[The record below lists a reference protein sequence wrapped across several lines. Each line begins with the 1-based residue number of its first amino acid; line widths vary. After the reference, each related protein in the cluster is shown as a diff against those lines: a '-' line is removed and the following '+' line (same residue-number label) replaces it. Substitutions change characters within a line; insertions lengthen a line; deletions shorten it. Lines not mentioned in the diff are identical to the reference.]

1 VWVRI
6 LYGMLLTLAVATAA
20 FTGDIKI
27 QEWQFDKDPLGS
39 VPAGFVP
46 GKLNGE
52 AGRWELAEDPK
63 ASRPRHVL
71 MRQPTDDGAKDQMIF
86 IDGLEAA
93 SLDLTVRIK
102 TAAADERQGVGVVF
116 RATDER
122 NYYVIWLSPNEK
134 LLRLDRVINGEATHL
149 QDLTVDSADSG
160 KWHTLR
166 LLIHGPVMEA
176 IYNNRQFLSGRE
188 EKWEFGTYKKGKI
201 GFWAR
206 GAAPTYLDTV
216 RYTNMDESTASS
228 GPFGVESESAPK
240 K

>member
-1 VWVRI
+1 
-6 LYGMLLTLAVATAA
+6 MLLTLAMATTALTA
-20 FTGDIKI
+20 DIKI
-27 QEWQFDKDPLGS
+27 QEWKFDKDPLGS
-39 VPAGFVP
+39 LPAGFLP

-52 AGRWELAEDPK
+52 AGRWELAQDPK
-63 ASRPRHVL
+63 TATPRHVL
-71 MRQPTDDGAKDQMIF
+71 MRQATDGSKDQIIF

-102 TAAADERQGVGVVF
+102 TAAADEKQGVGVVF

-122 NYYVIWLSPNEK
+122 NYYVIWLSPHEK
-134 LLRLDRVINGEATHL
+134 LLRLDRVINGEVTHL
-149 QDLTVDSADSG
+149 QDLTVDLADPD

-188 EKWEFGTYKKGKI
+188 EKWEFGTYKKGKV
-201 GFWAR
+201 GLWAR
-206 GAAPTYLDTV
+206 GAAPTYFDTV

-228 GPFGVESESAPK
+228 GPFGVESEPAQK